1 MSRLGATSH
10 WRRWLALVLLLG
22 GLQQLSAAALIHAKA
37 WLAPVLIDRAW
48 SLTLAGGGAPVKPW
62 SWADTWPV
70 ARLEVPAL
78 DVDLLVL
85 AGDSGNALAFGP
97 GHAWAS
103 AALGSPG
110 LAVIGG
116 HRDTHFAFLRDL
128 WIGAQL
134 QLQLADG
141 RRRAYRVEA
150 LEIVDASRE
159 RLLNSIIPI
168 VDDFERAFQLVP
180 ENETDSTWVEGFTLI
195 LRKLQ
200 GALLREG
207 VTVIE
212 AEGNPLGLKIVAA
225 LLFAVHIMI
234 GENRHQW
241 RVFNSPKT

>member
-70 ARLEVPAL
+70 ARREVPAL

-159 RLLNSIIPI
+159 RLPAGRGEESLW
-168 VDDFERAFQLVP
+168 LVTCYP
-180 ENETDSTWVEGFTLI
+180 FD
-195 LRKLQ
+195 
-200 GALLREG
+200 ALLANG
-207 VTVIE
+207 
-212 AEGNPLGLKIVAA
+212 PLRYVVHASPVAPEDPGA
-225 LLFAVHIMI
+225 
-234 GENRHQW
+234 
-241 RVFNSPKT
+241 T